1 MFGVLFDFY
10 SAVVSTSA
18 SLLSD
23 LSEAINCD
31 KPQFWSGR
39 RIIKEPWNL
48 LGASVGGILQRFS
61 PSAAPPDGPEVVPRG
76 SWLRSSGSAPFAVFV
91 VDAVVLSR
99 VPVIYRRRGQGP
111 LLGFSGNWSLTRK
124 PILRTND
131 LGRHVKSN
139 DICSCVSECLSD
151 IISFS
156 NSHTVIVEFLSNDI
170 VLIILPT
177 NPSRNACCY

>member
-1 MFGVLFDFY
+1 MAEG
-10 SAVVSTSA
+10 SSRSPGT
-18 SLLSD
+18 
-23 LSEAINCD
+23 CWGH
-31 KPQFWSGR
+31 QW
-39 RIIKEPWNL
+39 
-48 LGASVGGILQRFS
+48 GASSKDFPPQL
-61 PSAAPPDGPEVVPRG
+61 PPPDGPEVVPRG